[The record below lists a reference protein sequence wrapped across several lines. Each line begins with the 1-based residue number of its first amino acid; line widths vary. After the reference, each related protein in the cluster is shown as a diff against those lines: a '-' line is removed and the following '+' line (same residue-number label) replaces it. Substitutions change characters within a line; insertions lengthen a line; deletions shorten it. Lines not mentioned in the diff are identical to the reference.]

1 MRTATV
7 AGSSGLDR
15 ILLEDRG
22 TPVPGPGE
30 VLVRPRVAALNYRD
44 LLVASGGY
52 GKIPASRIPVSDA
65 VGVDPQGRRVVASF
79 MTGWLAGEMT
89 PAHTRTALGG
99 AVDGVLA
106 QEVVLPAASLVEIPD
121 AIDDATAATL
131 PCAGVTAWRALEGV
145 MPGDTVLTI
154 GSGGVS
160 TWAIVLSRAM
170 GARVLA
176 VSRDPARRARLAAL
190 GAEVIDGSGD
200 WDAEAYRLTGERG
213 VDRVVELGG
222 PGTLARSIR
231 AVRMSG
237 TISLIG
243 TITGNEGAVPTANL
257 LRKGVR
263 LQGLLVG
270 SRSHLEALVRAVALH
285 RLSAVIDR
293 AFPLDQVRVAY
304 RHLAAGGQVGK
315 VLVTL

>member
-7 AGSSGLDR
+7 AGSSGPDS
-15 ILLEDRG
+15 IVLEDRA

-52 GKIPASRIPVSDA
+52 GKIPAGRIPVSDA
-65 VGVDPQGRRVVASF
+65 VGVDTQGRRVVASF

-89 PAHTRTALGG
+89 PAATRTALGG

-106 QEVVLPAASLVEIPD
+106 QEVVLPAASLVEVPD
-121 AIDDATAATL
+121 AIDDATAASL

-145 MPGDTVLTI
+145 VPGDTVLTI

-160 TWAIVLSRAM
+160 TWAIVLARAR

-176 VSRDPARRARLAAL
+176 VSRDPARRARRAAL
-190 GAEVIDGSGD
+190 GAEVLDGTGD
-200 WDAEAYRLTGERG
+200 WDGEAYRLTGERG

-270 SRSHLEALVRAVALH
+270 SRADLESLVRAVALH
-285 RLSAVIDR
+285 RLMAVIDR
-293 AFPLDQVRVAY
+293 TFPLEQVQDAY